1 MSQGSEWRE
10 VVLVCGSASG
20 PWPTAHHTPQV
31 LLFKLILNL
40 IKNKPVEAG
49 VSVGLVTLQLEDIQE
64 VADLLKATEGDGVCV
79 CGRSLPIITLT
90 CKNKKQVIRNPGSS
104 RAGAQ
109 WETELSLGRLQ
120 GVKGHSGSGK
130 ATFLLSP

>member
-49 VSVGLVTLQLEDIQE
+49 VSAGLVTLQLEDIQE
-64 VADLLKATEGDGVCV
+64 VVDLLKATEGDGGGG
-79 CGRSLPIITLT
+79 GRSLPIITLT

-104 RAGAQ
+104 RAGAL

-120 GVKGHSGSGK
+120 GVKGHSDSGR